1 MAGNTSVPADKARR
15 ARELR
20 SQIEYHNHRYHVL
33 DDPEIPDADYDRLF
47 RELQA
52 LEQEYPA
59 LAISDSPTR
68 RVGAPPAE
76 RFETV
81 RHEVPMLS
89 LNNCF
94 DETEL
99 RDFDRRVRQGLGL
112 DAEQAV
118 EYVAEPKLDGLAVS
132 LLYVG
137 GRLERAATRG
147 DGYQGENITAN
158 VRTVWNVPLRLHRG
172 APDPLEVRGEI
183 YMSKAGFRKL
193 NEEAEARG
201 EKTFVNPRNAA
212 AGSLRQL
219 DSRITA
225 RRPLRLFCYGVAR
238 AGSDGLRGNHYG
250 VLEQLG
256 EWGLPVSDRVRRVHG
271 VDGCLAYF
279 HEMAEARPGLDYG
292 IDGVVYKVDA
302 HAQQEELGFVA
313 RAPRW
318 AIAHKFPAEEAMTR
332 LNAVEFQVGRTG
344 ALTPVAKL
352 ETVFVGGVNVSHA
365 TLHNM
370 DEIRRKDVR
379 VGDWVVVR
387 RAGDVIPEIV
397 RVIKERRPR
406 DARKIE
412 QPRSCPVCGSNVD
425 RGEGEAAI
433 RCSGA
438 LVCPAQRKEALKHFA
453 SRRAMDIDGLGD
465 KLIEQLVERE
475 LVKSP
480 ADFYALGAETL
491 KELDR
496 MAEKSTKNLLEAI
509 ERSKET
515 TLGRFIYAL
524 GIREVGEVMA
534 KTLAEHFGTLES
546 LIDAVRADAEE
557 MEKDPDVKKKD
568 RYPKLRR
575 VPDVGPEVAAHIV
588 AFFTEPRNQEVVQR
602 LRDAGI
608 RWPVAGGGEGA
619 RPLEGLTFVLTG
631 SLDSLTREQ
640 ASERIEV
647 QGGRVTGSVSRKT
660 DYVVVGVEPGSKR
673 DKAERLGVALLDEAA
688 FIDVLGNGPRVRAV
702 DAP

>member
-1 MAGNTSVPADKARR
+1 MAGNTSAPAGKARR

-20 SQIEYHNHRYHVL
+20 SQIEHHNHRYHVL

-52 LEQEYPA
+52 LEQAYPS

-94 DETEL
+94 DEAEL
-99 RDFDRRVRQGLGL
+99 RDFDRRVREGLGL

-158 VRTVWNVPLRLHRG
+158 VRTVRNVPLRLDRG

-193 NEEAEARG
+193 NEEAEAHG

-225 RRPLRLFCYGVAR
+225 RRPLRLFCYGVGR
-238 AGSDGLRGNHYG
+238 VDSGRLRGSHYG

-256 EWGLPVSDRVRRVHG
+256 QWGLPVSDRVRRVHG

-279 HEMAEARPGLDYG
+279 HELTEARPSLDYE

-397 RVIKERRPR
+397 RVIEERRPPN
-406 DARKIE
+406 AREIE

-433 RCSGA
+433 RCSGG

-465 KLIEQLVERE
+465 KLVEQLVERE

-480 ADFYALGAETL
+480 ADFYALDAETL
-491 KELDR
+491 KGLDR
-496 MAEKSTKNLLEAI
+496 MAEKSAKNLLEAI
-509 ERSKET
+509 EQSKET
-515 TLGRFIYAL
+515 TFARFIYAL

-534 KTLAEHFGTLES
+534 RTLAEHFGTLEA
-546 LIDAVRADAEE
+546 LNDAVRGDAKQLEE
-557 MEKDPDVKKKD
+557 DPELKKKD
-568 RYPKLRR
+568 HYPKLRR

-588 AFFTEPRNQEVVQR
+588 AFFTEPRNQEVIQR

-608 RWPVAGGGEGA
+608 RWPVAGGGGAA

-640 ASERIEV
+640 ASERVEA

-660 DYVVVGVEPGSKR
+660 DYVVVGAEPGSKR

-688 FIDVLGNGPRVRAV
+688 FIDMLGSGPRARTVEAS
-702 DAP
+702 